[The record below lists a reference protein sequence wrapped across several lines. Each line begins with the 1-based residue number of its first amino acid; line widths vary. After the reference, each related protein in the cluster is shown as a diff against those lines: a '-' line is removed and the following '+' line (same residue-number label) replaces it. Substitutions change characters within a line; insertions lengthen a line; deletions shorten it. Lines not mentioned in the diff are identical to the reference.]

1 MKRRT
6 YKLNDSNRL
15 QLLTKPLSYFEAFL
29 FKVFNRGAVAVIVLA
44 VVSFLYVFV
53 GTQKSAKYRII
64 DTPIHID
71 EVELIQHLMPHATTV
86 QTQWC

>member
-1 MKRRT
+1 M
-6 YKLNDSNRL
+6 YKK
-15 QLLTKPLSYFEAFL
+15 T
-29 FKVFNRGAVAVIVLA
+29 KVFNRGAAAVLA

-53 GTQKSAKYRII
+53 GTQKSAEYRII
-64 DTPIHID
+64 DAPIHID

>member
-29 FKVFNRGAVAVIVLA
+29 FNVVFNRGAAAVIVLA

-53 GTQKSAKYRII
+53 GT
-64 DTPIHID
+64 
-71 EVELIQHLMPHATTV
+71 
-86 QTQWC
+86 

>member
-29 FKVFNRGAVAVIVLA
+29 FKVFNRGAAAVIVLA

-53 GTQKSAKYRII
+53 GT
-64 DTPIHID
+64 
-71 EVELIQHLMPHATTV
+71 
-86 QTQWC
+86 